1 MKRFR
6 SLQHLILVLCML
18 TFAAMPSYATSV
30 QDEIDLGIKIDA
42 EVIKQ
47 IPLSS
52 DQAAQKE
59 MNDLGQKLAKNVK
72 RTEIPYHFKLLEEG
86 NDLDAFSIPGGYVY
100 FSQRMWDTLR
110 KDERTGVLAHEIA
123 HVDQRHAIDA
133 MSKARTRSFGLAV
146 LLTILKVNSTWAN
159 IADVTNSIFNL
170 KYSRGDEQQA
180 DEIAV
185 DLSKKSGMN
194 PAGILLA
201 MRKIQRSQDERG
213 GQPPKILST
222 HPPTKE
228 RVQYLTRMLSNMGV
242 QVPPENIA
250 NDPTSYQIGKITR
263 FDEKSIEFTSTQS
276 LQAGSVVWLMAP
288 GWDYYFEKKTM
299 VPVARG
305 IVKSGRGTY
314 VADIWK
320 LSTARK
326 DDVSKGASVF
336 APPAPPQEKSFA
348 TIASPTLGPETPG
361 RITSSAKLNKLDRL
375 LAMEV
380 VWDQQANKLINDSVG
395 YVVVTNPAS
404 PTGHVTLARPLYSY
418 APVNAGAM
426 LVKLNDPDE
435 KRWIGPIVSIGRNG
449 QTIEVITD
457 QTLDTRKTYD
467 VLYPAWNVKDTYKD
481 RTAGQA
487 RFQSADGK
495 IVLKMTTFTPGWNM
509 NSIQN
514 GFEVYEVE
522 EKSD

>member
-1 MKRFR
+1 MNRFR
-6 SLQHLILVLCML
+6 SFRHLILILCML
-18 TFAAMPSYATSV
+18 SFATLPAYTTTV
-30 QDEIDLGIKIDA
+30 QEEIDLGIKIDA
-42 EVIKQ
+42 EIIKK

-59 MNDLGQKLAKNVK
+59 MNEFGKKLAKNVK
-72 RTEIPYHFKLLEEG
+72 RTEIPYHFKLMDEG

-133 MSKARTRSFGLAV
+133 MSKAKTRSFGLAV
-146 LLTILKVNSTWAN
+146 LLTIIRANSSWAN
-159 IADVTNSIFNL
+159 IADITNSIFNL

-185 DLSKKSGMN
+185 DLSNKSGMN

-201 MRKIQRSQDERG
+201 MRKIQRTQDERG

-228 RVQYLTRMLSNMGV
+228 RVQYLTKMLNNMNV
-242 QVPPENIA
+242 PIPPENIV
-250 NDPTSYQIGKITR
+250 NDPISYQIGKITKVNS
-263 FDEKSIEFTSTQS
+263 ESIEFTSTQS

-288 GWDYYFEKKTM
+288 GWDFYYEKKTM
-299 VPVARG
+299 EPVARG
-305 IVKSGRGTY
+305 IVKSGNGTY

-320 LSTARK
+320 LSTVKK
-326 DDVSKGASVF
+326 DDIVNGAGVF
-336 APPAPPQEKSFA
+336 APPAPPQEKSIG
-348 TIASPTLGPETPG
+348 TITSPSMGLDTPG
-361 RITSSAKLNKLDRL
+361 RITSSTKLNKLDRL

-380 VWDQQANKLINDSVG
+380 VWDEQANKLINDSVG
-395 YVVVTNPAS
+395 YVVITDPAS
-404 PTGHVTLARPLYSY
+404 PTGHVTLPRPRYSY
-418 APVNAGAM
+418 APVYAGAL
-426 LVKLNDPDE
+426 LVKLIDPDDN
-435 KRWIGPIVSIGRNG
+435 RWVGPIVSIGRNG
-449 QTIEVITD
+449 QTIEVITNE
-457 QTLDTRKTYD
+457 TLDANKTYD
-467 VLYPAWNVKDTYKD
+467 VLYPAWNTKDTYMD

-487 RFQSADGK
+487 RFHSANGK
-495 IVLKMTTFTPGWNM
+495 IVLRMTTFKPGWDM

-514 GFEVYEVE
+514 GFEVYEAL
-522 EKSD
+522 EKTD